1 MWGMLAAFRP
11 DGAFGGPFWGLAALP
26 VLLAGCAVPLL
37 VLAYAALP
45 ARWLNGLGLDTVF
58 LACLLMAPAV
68 LMGGLSLGA
77 LWNAPPGWEAIEFR
91 SGEPPRMD
99 ERWRHMLPNR
109 PGRAPGVSEDTP

>member
-1 MWGMLAAFRP
+1 MWGLLAGLRLE
-11 DGAFGGPFWGLAALP
+11 GPFWGLAAVP

-45 ARWLNGLGLDTVF
+45 ARWLSGLGVDAVF
-58 LACLLMAPAV
+58 FACLLAAPAV
-68 LMGGLSLGA
+68 LLGGLGVGA
-77 LWNAPPGWEAIEFR
+77 LVNAPAGWVEFQFR

-109 PGRAPGVSEDTP
+109 PGRAPGPAEELP